1 MAWRYL
7 FAKKSHNAINLISA
21 ISAMGVMVI
30 TAALVCVMSVM
41 NGFNTVIEGLFSAFD
56 AELKIV
62 PKEGKYISDADSLT
76 LLLTDI
82 SGVELVLPTIEEKA
96 LIRYEEKQVPILVKG
111 VDDRYNQ
118 LTAIDSILLDGEFA
132 VTDFYDDDYGI
143 STRAFERCVLGS
155 GVAARLGVSAH
166 FVGAIRFFAP
176 KRFARIN
183 LMMPERSLND
193 GTAYIAGVFA
203 VGQPEY
209 DDQYAIVSL
218 PLARQLF
225 DIEETEA
232 TAIEIKLSNKANI
245 KTVKKSIQ
253 TVLGSSLK
261 VLDRYEQQT
270 DYFRIMKVEKLL
282 TLLLLAFI
290 LLIACFNIIGS
301 LSMLMIEKQTDTSTL
316 VSLGAN
322 NSQIRRIFLFEGW
335 LICLLGALIGLV
347 AGTTLCLLQQHFG
360 FITLGNGE
368 DYIISAY
375 PVQVQVLDLLAISL
389 IVIILGF
396 ISAFIPTKYLSV
408 KHL

>member
-7 FAKKSHNAINLISA
+7 FAKKSHNAINIVSV

-41 NGFNTVIEGLFSAFD
+41 NGFNDVIEGLFSAFD

-62 PKEGKYISDADSLT
+62 PKEGKYILNADSIT
-76 LLLTDI
+76 LLLSDI
-82 SGVELVLPTIEEKA
+82 DGVMLALPTIEEKA
-96 LIRYEEKQVPILVKG
+96 LIRYEEKQVPVLVKG

-118 LTAIDSILLDGEFA
+118 LTQIDSILLDGEFA
-132 VTDFYDDDYGI
+132 VTDYYDNYGLP
-143 STRAFERCVLGS
+143 TRAFERCVLGS

-176 KRFARIN
+176 KRFARVN
-183 LMMPERSLND
+183 LMMPERSLNN
-193 GTAYIAGVFA
+193 GTAFISAVFA

-225 DIEETEA
+225 ELNETEA
-232 TAIEIKLSNKANI
+232 TAIEIKLAQNASLNACKKKIHKALNGD
-245 KTVKKSIQ
+245 
-253 TVLGSSLK
+253 LL
-261 VLDRYEQQT
+261 VLDRYEQQA

-301 LSMLMIEKQTDTSTL
+301 ISMLMIEKQADTATL

-322 NSQIRRIFLFEGW
+322 KKQIHRIFLFEGW
-335 LICLLGALIGLV
+335 LISLLGAFVGLV
-347 AGTTLCLLQQHFG
+347 IGTTLCLLQQHLG

-368 DYIISAY
+368 EYIISAY
-375 PVQVQVLDLLAISL
+375 PVAVQAPDIFIISV
-389 IVIILGF
+389 IVVILGF
-396 ISAFIPTKYLSV
+396 VSAFIPTKYLSV